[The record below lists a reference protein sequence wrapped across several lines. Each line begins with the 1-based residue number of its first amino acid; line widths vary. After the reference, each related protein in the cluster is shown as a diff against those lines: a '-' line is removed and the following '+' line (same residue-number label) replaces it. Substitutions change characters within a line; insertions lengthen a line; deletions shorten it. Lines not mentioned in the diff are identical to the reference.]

1 MTLCFENLQEP
12 ESGCCGMAGTYGIKE
27 KTRAIGQHLFG
38 RRLKP
43 AIIGADRDV
52 IVVANGFSCFEQIVD
67 GSRCDDRQ
75 VLHPVEVIEMCL
87 L

>member
-1 MTLCFENLQEP
+1 M
-12 ESGCCGMAGTYGIKE
+12 IKDPLATANS
-27 KTRAIGQHLFG
+27 KSPF
-38 RRLKP
+38 
-43 AIIGADRDV
+43 DRDV